1 MTAPILTT
9 ATYNFSAYMIY
20 LPIVIVLTVFVSQFL
35 FKNSKTFMIDIFH
48 QKEDIA
54 MATNSLFKIGFYL
67 LNVGFALCIIEF
79 YRIETME
86 SLVVNMSEKIGKFS
100 IYLGIMMLLNLL
112 LFLKGRKHAMNKI
125 KSLKMKTLLFK
136 IWMYFT
142 FKVQNKR
149 TRGDFLNL

>member
-1 MTAPILTT
+1 MTTTILTT

-20 LPIVIVLTVFVSQFL
+20 LPIVIALTVFVSQFL

-79 YRIETME
+79 YKIETLE

-100 IYLGIMMLLNLL
+100 IYLGVMMLLNLF
-112 LFLKGRKHAMNKI
+112 LFLKGRKHAIYKNKI
-125 KSLKMKTLLFK
+125 TKNENVT
-136 IWMYFT
+136 I
-142 FKVQNKR
+142 
-149 TRGDFLNL
+149 

>member
-1 MTAPILTT
+1 MTATILTT

-20 LPIVIVLTVFVSQFL
+20 LPIVIALTVFVSQFL

-48 QKEDIA
+48 RKEDIA

-79 YRIETME
+79 YRIETVE

-112 LFLKGRKHAMNKI
+112 LFLKGRKHAMNKH
-125 KSLKMKTLLFK
+125 K
-136 IWMYFT
+136 IT
-142 FKVQNKR
+142 KNENIH
-149 TRGDFLNL
+149 L

>member
-1 MTAPILTT
+1 MTATILTA

-20 LPIVIVLTVFVSQFL
+20 LPIVIALTVFVSQFL

-79 YRIETME
+79 YKIETLE

-100 IYLGIMMLLNLL
+100 IYLGIMMLLNLF
-112 LFLKGRKHAMNKI
+112 LFLKGRKHAMNKD
-125 KSLKMKTLLFK
+125 K
-136 IWMYFT
+136 IT
-142 FKVQNKR
+142 KNEN
-149 TRGDFLNL
+149 THI

>member
-1 MTAPILTT
+1 MTATILTT

-20 LPIVIVLTVFVSQFL
+20 LPIVIALTVFVSQFL

-79 YRIETME
+79 YRIETVE

-112 LFLKGRKHAMNKI
+112 LFLKGRKHAMNKN
-125 KSLKMKTLLFK
+125 K
-136 IWMYFT
+136 IT
-142 FKVQNKR
+142 KNENIH
-149 TRGDFLNL
+149 L